1 MTTAASIPTAL
12 RSKLPDRPTLKTG
25 LIGIVLSA
33 LGVFSAAAVSAQG
46 WDLSRYSVENRK
58 SGYVFLGEQVRALQ
72 DDDFQN
78 PGMFA
83 VDRGQVIWNTV
94 DGEAGKSC
102 ASCHGDAAES
112 MRGVSARYPQF
123 DAARDGI
130 INLELRVNE
139 QRGTHMMAPPFAYEA
154 RDLLDLTAYIAI
166 QSRGIPVE
174 IAIDGAAAEFFEI
187 GKEFFFQRRG
197 QLDLACNQCHDDLDG
212 MMLRGDKMSQG
223 QTNGFPFYRLIW
235 NSVGSTHRMFEW
247 CNTSMRAEPFAYGSE
262 EYLNLELYV
271 AWRGRGLLVEA
282 PAVRR

>member
-1 MTTAASIPTAL
+1 MNRSLWIFVAAFGGFAAYAFL
-12 RSKLPDRPTLKTG
+12 AA
-25 LIGIVLSA
+25 GIA
-33 LGVFSAAAVSAQG
+33 HAQAP
-46 WDLSRYSVENRK
+46 DLSRFSVEDRK

-83 VDRGQVIWNTV
+83 VDRGQRIWNTV

-102 ASCHGDAAES
+102 ATCHGDAAES
-112 MRGVSARYPQF
+112 MAGVSARYPQF
-123 DAARDGI
+123 DADRGAI
-130 INLELRVNE
+130 INLELRINE
-139 QRGTHMMAPPFAYEA
+139 QRMTHMMAPPLEYESE
-154 RDLLDLTAYIAI
+154 DLLALTTYIAGL
-166 QSRGIPVE
+166 SRGMPLEVNIE
-174 IAIDGAAAEFFEI
+174 GDAAPFFEK
-187 GKEFFFQRRG
+187 GKDFFFERRG

-223 QTNGFPFYRLIW
+223 QINGFPFYRLIW

-271 AWRGRGLLVEA
+271 AWRGRGLLVET